1 MVSTF
6 VTLYHLRLKSEFD
19 LNWMLHAFGIVSYL
33 VLSGESRERSSDKS
47 IHATL
52 VDLNYITVC
61 MVSILGHHAIFFV
74 GLFVA
79 SGRTI
84 IIIEQERSVS
94 IK

>member
-1 MVSTF
+1 MLSA
-6 VTLYHLRLKSEFD
+6 LYHISC
-19 LNWMLHAFGIVSYL
+19 YL
-33 VLSGESRERSSDKS
+33 VSLARDQVTKS